1 MIIRV
6 RQRASRGFRW
16 FIEPIFSI
24 TLSNNDFEI
33 LESIKA
39 YFGVGNLTISKTRDC
54 SIYTVSSLEDLT
66 NIIIPHFLKYPL
78 ITKKQIDFLL
88 FQKVIELLN
97 AKEHLTEEGLG
108 KIVNIKA
115 SLNRGLTESLK
126 EAFPNCN
133 PVLKPS
139 LIYTEILDPN
149 WLSGFVNGDGC
160 FSAYIKRISSTPVI
174 KVIIRLKLNIT
185 QHSRDFELLN
195 NIKKYLNCGFVV
207 KSKKD
212 TISDLVVTKLEDL
225 VDKVIPFFNK
235 YPLLGCK
242 KKDFNDW
249 SRIVN
254 LVREKAHLMEKGLNQ
269 IEVIIEEIRNR
280 K

>member
-1 MIIRV
+1 
-6 RQRASRGFRW
+6 
-16 FIEPIFSI
+16 
-24 TLSNNDFEI
+24 
-33 LESIKA
+33 
-39 YFGVGNLTISKTRDC
+39 
-54 SIYTVSSLEDLT
+54 LT

-149 WLSGFVNGDGC
+149 
-160 FSAYIKRISSTPVI
+160 
-174 KVIIRLKLNIT
+174 
-185 QHSRDFELLN
+185 
-195 NIKKYLNCGFVV
+195 
-207 KSKKD
+207 
-212 TISDLVVTKLEDL
+212 
-225 VDKVIPFFNK
+225 
-235 YPLLGCK
+235 
-242 KKDFNDW
+242 
-249 SRIVN
+249 
-254 LVREKAHLMEKGLNQ
+254 
-269 IEVIIEEIRNR
+269 
-280 K
+280 